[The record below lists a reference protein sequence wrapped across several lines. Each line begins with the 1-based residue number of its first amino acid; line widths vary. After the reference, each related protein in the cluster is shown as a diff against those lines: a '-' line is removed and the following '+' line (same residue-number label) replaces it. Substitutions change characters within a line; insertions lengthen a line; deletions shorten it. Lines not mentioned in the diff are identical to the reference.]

1 MKMSKFFSQA
11 EEQKQSE
18 ITNQEKEYALPEK
31 EITDKVIGY
40 FTSGNNVARLNMVER
55 GNLDK
60 EKFAEEVKAY
70 IRNRYT
76 SDDDEST
83 ARIYKGFSSFIWGY
97 YIIDKL
103 IADPDISDI
112 KIYDYNRIYFKKL
125 GKRYKADIAFR
136 DREDYE
142 RFVERC
148 SLRNHVSL
156 SVNNSTQKWTDWS
169 DEKYILR
176 FTAITKML
184 ASNRMTTIHMRKHP
198 KNKKT
203 MDVLKAEGMLTD
215 EMAAIIKR
223 KQEAGEGFLICG
235 KNGCGKTTF
244 MNAAIENIPEQLSI
258 FCVQEAE
265 ELFSAS
271 ERDFGAYHIIE
282 GRGEV
287 NINYSLGDMVTMAQT
302 MDADVI
308 ILGEIKGEEARQF
321 LAAAHTG
328 AICYASTHAESV
340 EDAYIRLC
348 DYTRRI
354 SDMTDEEI
362 LYMLKSL
369 KNVIFIKKYKL
380 CEMAECNWNQEKK
393 CLDFTYLYRN
403 GKAVAQ

>member
-1 MKMSKFFSQA
+1 MSKFFSQA

-215 EMAAIIKR
+215 EMAVIIKR

-244 MNAAIENIPEQLSI
+244 MNAAIEDIPEQLSI

-287 NINYSLGDMVTMAQT
+287 NISYSLGDMVTMAQT

-369 KNVIFIKKYKL
+369 KNVIFIKEYKL
-380 CEMAECNWNQEKK
+380 CEMAECSWNPEKK